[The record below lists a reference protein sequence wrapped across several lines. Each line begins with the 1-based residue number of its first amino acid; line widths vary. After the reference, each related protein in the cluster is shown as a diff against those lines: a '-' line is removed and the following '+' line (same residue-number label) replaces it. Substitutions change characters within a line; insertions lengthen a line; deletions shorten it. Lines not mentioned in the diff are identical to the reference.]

1 MDFSGRT
8 AVISGAASG
17 MGLLSA
23 QKLAAAGAAVVL
35 TDINRDGVEASA
47 SAIREQGGKALGLS
61 VDVTDFQ
68 QIEGA
73 AAAAVAAFGP
83 IDILINC
90 AGGDPG
96 RVLKCS
102 QEFKDRDLAVL
113 DWGIDVNLK
122 GALYFS
128 RAVIGSMIEHR
139 RGVIIN
145 LGSVTGECGS
155 AGSIEYSAAK
165 TGMYGMT
172 KSLALYG
179 APYGVRACC
188 VTPGPVLTRPAM
200 AKMRTPLG
208 RAAEPTEV
216 VDFILYLCSDQAA
229 FITGSNH
236 IIDGGRCCG
245 GHS

>member
-35 TDINRDGVEASA
+35 TDLNAAGVAAAAADIVS
-47 SAIREQGGKALGLS
+47 QGGKALGLA
-61 VDVTDFQ
+61 VDVTVFEQ
-68 QIEGA
+68 VEQA

-90 AGGDPG
+90 AGGDPR
-96 RVLKCS
+96 RVLQCS
-102 QEFKDRDLAVL
+102 QEFKERDIAVL
-113 DWGIDVNLK
+113 DWGLDVNLK
-122 GALYFS
+122 GSLYFS
-128 RAVIGSMIEHR
+128 RAVIGSMIGHG

-145 LGSVTGECGS
+145 FGSVTGECGS

-165 TGMYGMT
+165 TGMYGLT

-179 APYGVRACC
+179 APHGVRACC
-188 VTPGPVLTRPAM
+188 VTPGPVLTRAAM

-208 RAAEPTEV
+208 RAAEPAEV
-216 VDFILYLCSDQAA
+216 VDLILFLCSDQAA

-236 IIDGGRCCG
+236 IIDGGRSCG
-245 GHS
+245 GFC